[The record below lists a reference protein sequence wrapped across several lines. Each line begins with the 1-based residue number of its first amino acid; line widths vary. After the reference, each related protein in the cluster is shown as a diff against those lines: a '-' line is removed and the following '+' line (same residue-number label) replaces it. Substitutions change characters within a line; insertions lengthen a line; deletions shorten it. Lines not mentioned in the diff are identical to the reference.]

1 MENLIEIES
10 VEQFEEIN
18 KKGKVLIDFWA
29 SWCAP
34 CRMMLPVIDQLSQEN
49 ESVTFLKVNVEKV
62 PELASRYGV
71 RSIPQFSFLNE
82 GEEVQKKLGTN
93 SVSQMQEILDSID
106 ND

>member
-18 KKGKVLIDFWA
+18 KEGKILIDFWA
-29 SWCAP
+29 EWCAP
-34 CRMMLPVIDQLSQEN
+34 CRTMLPVIDQLSQEN
-49 ESVTFLKVNVEKV
+49 ADVTFLKVNVEKV

-71 RSIPQFSFLNE
+71 RSIPQFSFLNK

-93 SVSQMQEILDSID
+93 SQAQMQEILDSID

>member
-18 KKGKVLIDFWA
+18 KEGKVLIDFWA

-34 CRMMLPVIDQLSQEN
+34 CRAMLPVIDELAQKN
-49 ESVTFLKVNVEKV
+49 TDVTFLKVNVDKV
-62 PELASRYGV
+62 SELASRYGV

-82 GEEVQKKLGTN
+82 GEEIQKKLGTN
-93 SVSQMQEILDSID
+93 SQSQMQEILDSID

>member
-18 KKGKVLIDFWA
+18 KEGKVLIDFWA

-93 SVSQMQEILDSID
+93 SVSQMQEILDNID

>member
-18 KKGKVLIDFWA
+18 KEGKILIDFWA
-29 SWCAP
+29 EWCAP

-49 ESVTFLKVNVEKV
+49 ADVTFLKVNVEKV

-93 SVSQMQEILDSID
+93 SQAQMQEILDNID

>member
-10 VEQFEEIN
+10 VEQFDEKN
-18 KKGKVLIDFWA
+18 KTGKVLVDFWA
-29 SWCAP
+29 EWCAP

-49 ESVTFLKVNVEKV
+49 KDVTFLKVNVDKV

-71 RSIPQFSFLNE
+71 KSIPQFNFLIE

-93 SVSQMQEILDSID
+93 SQSQMQEILDNIV

>member
-18 KKGKVLIDFWA
+18 KEGKVLIDFWA